1 MAMFNSYVSLPEGIA
16 SGNQTWQEWK
26 SSQQQFDDFPA
37 KDLHGMA
44 RDFPAA
50 RHVSE
55 PGKEENLNI
64 GSQMLGM
71 DLAIGKEFTRLLQ
84 ATTWEV
90 KRIPYWSSSSI
101 PKTS

>member
-1 MAMFNSYVSLPEGIA
+1 MAR
-16 SGNQTWQEWK
+16 
-26 SSQQQFDDFPA
+26 
-37 KDLHGMA
+37 

-90 KRIPYWSSSSI
+90 KRIPYWFSSSI